1 VHGDAECTSD
11 TAYMA
16 FRKQVRDPAWQAQF
30 LAMPLQQRKA
40 IIAGLRDGS
49 REAHAGKSMAIMD
62 VTASAIDA
70 LHDGTG
76 SDIIIHG
83 HTHRPAL
90 HVEGV
95 RRRYVLPD
103 WELDVEPVRGGWIA
117 IDGDGAISR
126 HGVDGR
132 QLDRPR

>member
-1 VHGDAECTSD
+1 VHGDAECTID

-49 REAHAGKSMAIMD
+49 RDAHAGKSMAIMD
-62 VTASAIDA
+62 VTPEAIDA
-70 LHDGTG
+70 LHASTG
-76 SDIIIHG
+76 SNILIHG

-90 HVEGV
+90 HADGA

-103 WELDVEPVRGGWIA
+103 WELDAQPSRGGWIA
-117 IDGDGAISR
+117 IDGAGSISR
-126 HGVDGR
+126 HDLHGDAA
-132 QLDRPR
+132 